1 MLEHFGVV
9 GVSWRQRGSEALA
22 AYALPPEQQAERLR
36 RFAEQGALTELAYLE
51 TCNRVE
57 LVFSTDSPSQDIRP
71 LAMRLLAGREPEPG
85 EAERTL
91 KAWRGEGACEHLF
104 LVAAGLDSAAIGEAD
119 VVGQV
124 RASHEQA
131 RAWGLSG
138 ASLGLLF
145 EEALR
150 LAAAV
155 RNGTQL
161 GAGSVSLAEVALAH
175 VRRRLQHRKGLTAL
189 IGVSPMT
196 ERAARSLADERR
208 TFLIVNRS
216 VQKGRAFAERF
227 NAQFLAL
234 DDFRR
239 EPPPVEAVY
248 AATGAR
254 HTVLG
259 QREIQRLAANAL
271 DEPPLCVD
279 MAVPANVDPAACAQL
294 GIRRIGM
301 DEITNE
307 ATRNRSARLA
317 EAAEA
322 RVLVDEALL
331 RLRGRFAERMHGA
344 LFATLQEHYRE
355 TARSSV
361 ERLAKALKHP
371 LEEEERDAVER
382 WAEGLAKRLAHPP
395 IVGLKGLVRE
405 GPAGALDAFLAGLD
419 GDLGKSLRAALH
431 RGHEGTRAAEHNADD
446 AR

>member
-1 MLEHFGVV
+1 MLENFGIV

-22 AYALPPEQQAERLR
+22 AYALPPEQQAERLG
-36 RFAEQGALTELAYLE
+36 RFAAQAGLAELAYLE

-57 LVFSTDSPSQDIRP
+57 LVFRAEAPEQDIRP
-71 LAMRLLAGREPEPG
+71 LAMQLLADREPAPG

-91 KAWRGEGACEHLF
+91 RAWRGEGACEHLF

-131 RAWGLSG
+131 SAWALSGPGLS
-138 ASLGLLF
+138 LLF

-175 VRRRLQHRKGLTAL
+175 IRHRLQRREGLTAL

-196 ERAARSLADERR
+196 VRAARSLADEQQP
-208 TFLIVNRS
+208 FLIVNRS
-216 VQKGRAFAERF
+216 TQRGRELAERF

-234 DDFRR
+234 DDFCR
-239 EPPPVEAVY
+239 EPPPAEAVF

-254 HTVLG
+254 RALLKHPEL
-259 QREIQRLAANAL
+259 QRLAANAPG
-271 DEPPLCVD
+271 EPPLCVD
-279 MAVPANVDPAACAQL
+279 MAVPANIDADACAQL

-301 DEITNE
+301 DEISNE

-322 RVLVDEALL
+322 RTLVDEALP
-331 RLRGRFAERMHGA
+331 RLRRRFAERLHGA
-344 LFATLQEHYRE
+344 LFAALQEHYRE

-361 ERLAKALKHP
+361 ARLAKALKRP
-371 LEEEERDAVER
+371 LDEAEQEAVSR

-395 IVGLKGLVRE
+395 IVGLKGLVGD

-419 GDLGKSLRAALH
+419 GDLAKRLRAAVYD
-431 RGHEGTRAAEHNADD
+431 GAKAAQNDD
-446 AR
+446 